1 MTSAT
6 FPRAAAEFV
15 SPLLKSLNRNDFGYK
30 QASHLLNRAGF
41 GGTPMQVRMLADW
54 GLERS
59 VDHLIHFTGTTP
71 APVSEDQFDST
82 IMAPLTAEE
91 RALYR
96 KAREAQ
102 REDIVEQFRQRRQER
117 QRADRKQI
125 RDMQKWWMT
134 RIIETSRPLEEKM
147 TLFFHG
153 HFATGYRKIENSF
166 HLFRQNQLYRK
177 YALGNFGDLV
187 FQVIRDPAMIAYLDN
202 NRSRKQA
209 PNENLARELMELF
222 TLGEGVV
229 YRESDIKQGARAL
242 TGYTFLGN
250 KFIFNKE
257 QHDTERK
264 TIFGKTGFFNG
275 DDFVKLILGRPECS
289 EFIAWKLYRF
299 FVNDLPD
306 GPDKKQIAVIK
317 ALAQLIR
324 KNHYELAPALEI
336 LFQSR
341 HFYDEVNTAAQIKS
355 PVQLVV
361 QGVRS
366 LNTPVTDVNILIEAC
381 SIMGQTI
388 FEPPN
393 VKGWDGGRS
402 WINTSTLYIRQNILT
417 HLITGRTPYGYHTP
431 ESSLDFDPMH
441 LLKTDAGTPDPKTP
455 EEIVDH
461 LTGIIFTNPVADDR
475 KQPLIDFLKKK
486 GNDINKTVL
495 AELLCLITA
504 MPEYQL
510 C

>member
-6 FPRAAAEFV
+6 FPRATAEFV

-41 GGTPMQVRMLADW
+41 GGTPSQVRMLADW
-54 GLERS
+54 GLKRS

-134 RIIETSRPLEEKM
+134 RMIETSRPLEEKM

-166 HLFRQNQLYRK
+166 HLFRQNQLYRN

-229 YRESDIKQGARAL
+229 YRENDIKQGARAL

-250 KFIFNKE
+250 KFVFNKE
-257 QHDTERK
+257 QHDNNQK
-264 TIFGKTGFFNG
+264 TIFGKTGNFNG
-275 DDFVKLILGRPECS
+275 DDFVKLILSRPECS

-317 ALAQLIR
+317 ALALLMRQKR
-324 KNHYELAPALEI
+324 YELAPVLET
-336 LFQSR
+336 LFLSK
-341 HFYDEVNTAAQIKS
+341 HFYEETNTAAQIKS

-361 QGVRS
+361 QGIRS
-366 LNTPVTDVNILIEAC
+366 LNTPVPDVNIIIEAC
-381 SIMGQTI
+381 GIMGQTI

-393 VKGWDGGRS
+393 VKGWDAGRS

-417 HLITGRTPYGYHTP
+417 YLITGRTPYGYQAP
-431 ESSLDFDPMH
+431 ETTNNFDPMH
-441 LLKTDAGTPDPKTP
+441 LLKTPAGSPDLTDPGLA
-455 EEIVDH
+455 VDH
-461 LTGIIFTNPVADDR
+461 LTQITLGKPCTAER
-475 KQPLIDFLKKK
+475 KQTLVDF
-486 GNDINKTVL
+486 INTKDGKLTKPVL
-495 AELLCLITA
+495 SELLCLITA